1 MFIEPVSFARHF
13 LYIDRK
19 LLDLR
24 AEYREEGGGGGG
36 FHGWTKFKEIQ

>member
-1 MFIEPVSFARHF
+1 MFIDPVSFARHF

-24 AEYREEGGGGGG
+24 AEYREGGGA